1 MNPTNKISTP
11 LIKKKIS
18 QNKLNFEEIKNKDE
32 LMKQND
38 LLLRKFENDVEQIK
52 EAQKKIFEI
61 SNLIQTFSEKI
72 VDQDIT
78 TEQSIIN
85 QFILYYSSI
94 FYK

>member
-11 LIKKKIS
+11 LIKKKIPP
-18 QNKLNFEEIKNKDE
+18 NKLNFEEIKNKDE

-78 TEQSIIN
+78 TEQSDYLLIFII
-85 QFILYYSSI
+85 
-94 FYK
+94 